1 MGSKLVQI
9 LIAVAYVMH
18 DNQRC
23 KVGDVIE
30 VSPEA
35 AKDMVARGEAEYY
48 AEEQDF
54 AVLGQQPL
62 IADDDDDDDADG
74 ESELTPAQKAAKT
87 RARNAAK
94 KAAEEAES

>member
-35 AKDMVARGEAEYY
+35 AKDMVDRGEAEYY

-62 IADDDDDDDADG
+62 IADDDDDADN
-74 ESELTPAQKAAKT
+74 ESELTPAQKAART